1 MLVHGLYRHWIIDK
15 IGIFEPC
22 RLLDHIGWDYGMDL
36 DEHYQDLALI
46 EIDVERRVQF
56 ILAD

>member
-1 MLVHGLYRHWIIDK
+1 M
-15 IGIFEPC
+15 
-22 RLLDHIGWDYGMDL
+22 LLDHIGWDYGMDL

-46 EIDVERRVQF
+46 EIDVGRRVQF

>member
-1 MLVHGLYRHWIIDK
+1 M
-15 IGIFEPC
+15 
-22 RLLDHIGWDYGMDL
+22 LLDQIGWNYGMDL

-56 ILAD
+56 CSILFNLYWLID